1 MGKGYLLDTNT
12 VIDFSSRRLP
22 ASSQKKIAVVIDA
35 QPYISIINKIELLGF
50 SEVPDIIEVFTK
62 KAFVIALDDDIVSQ
76 TIALRK
82 KHKIKLADA
91 IIAATALVFDLALIT
106 HDIADYKNIKGLQ
119 LVNSYEM

>member
-1 MGKGYLLDTNT
+1 MT
-12 VIDFSSRRLP
+12 
-22 ASSQKKIAVVIDA
+22 
-35 QPYISIINKIELLGF
+35 LGF